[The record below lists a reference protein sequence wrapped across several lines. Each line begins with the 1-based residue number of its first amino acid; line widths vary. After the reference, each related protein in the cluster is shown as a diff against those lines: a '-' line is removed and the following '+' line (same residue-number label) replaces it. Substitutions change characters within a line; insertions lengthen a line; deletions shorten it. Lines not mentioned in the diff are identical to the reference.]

1 MNLKNEFF
9 LDWEEIYFEPLR
21 CLCKMRD
28 WGGGCNDNG
37 FYKTRWISIDFENSI
52 FDSPKSLGIGLGI
65 IKIMKKNYIYAESS
79 DKDKNYV
86 YTLLRLDPSYYKLT
100 TSGAGLGNT
109 EWQCLD
115 RRHQNYNFGPI
126 KFQN

>member
-1 MNLKNEFF
+1 MATHHACD
-9 LDWEEIYFEPLR
+9 DWDRMIAGDE
-21 CLCKMRD
+21 
-28 WGGGCNDNG
+28 G
-37 FYKTRWISIDFENSI
+37 
-52 FDSPKSLGIGLGI
+52 
-65 IKIMKKNYIYAESS
+65 
-79 DKDKNYV
+79 KNYV
-86 YTLLRLDPSYYKLT
+86 YILIRLDPSYYKLT